1 MVRYKVQ
8 NRYIKAGFIADA
20 EDRIE
25 AAIQPFLDE
34 ATKRGWS
41 LHSFQATAAAKGTNL
56 VFIWQLP
63 VEDPE
68 HARAG
73 ETP

>member
-1 MVRYKVQ
+1 MARYKVQ

-20 EDRIE
+20 EDKIE
-25 AAIQPFLDE
+25 EAIQPFLDSGT
-34 ATKRGWS
+34 ANGWT

-63 VEDPE
+63 D
-68 HARAG
+68 
-73 ETP
+73 

>member
-1 MVRYKVQ
+1 MARYKVQ

-20 EDRIE
+20 EDKIE
-25 AAIQPFLDE
+25 EAIQPFLDGG
-34 ATKRGWS
+34 TNNGWT

-63 VEDPE
+63 
-68 HARAG
+68 G
-73 ETP
+73 

>member
-1 MVRYKVQ
+1 MATYKVQ
-8 NRYIKAGFIADA
+8 SRYIKAGFIEDA

-25 AAIQPFLDE
+25 EAIQPFLDGGTE
-34 ATKRGWS
+34 DGWT

-63 VEDPE
+63 S
-68 HARAG
+68 
-73 ETP
+73 

>member
-1 MVRYKVQ
+1 MARYTVQ

-25 AAIQPFLDE
+25 EAIQPLLDE
-34 ATKRGWS
+34 GAGNGWT

-56 VFIWQLP
+56 VFIWELP
-63 VEDPE
+63 D
-68 HARAG
+68 
-73 ETP
+73 